1 MSHHILLLVQ
11 LPDKSQRFLPENW
24 HPHFCQCHILQGNA
38 ALIEVNVIH
47 PESAPLH
54 VDGSAQRQI
63 VLSAKILG
71 LVVGAILVQPGKI
84 DVLAA
89 LPQLLGTVRPLVAGK
104 ADDRDGAQCCFFFQK
119 FAAQKFTDF
128 LRVICVKLKL
138 TALFKTHQRIRVL
151 LLQGVILGG
160 SIQRQQCRVFLRLA
174 VIMLQFF
181 VRDADQFGEIQC
193 LQLGFGQLLQTF
205 VLPLVDQ
212 HFTQI
217 PLHPIP
223 NQINVDLNGDSLIGG
238 MGVGDVDFGQVRE
251 VRFRIVFFLTKLPEQ
266 ILCTGQGGIRL
277 CADRRRG
284 RVVFLLLVGQVT
296 VGLDHQVDI
305 LFHLRPFQGDFLV
318 VGVMVKFQ
326 SLPVVI
332 HKTPA
337 SVQKIVGVPTNAVLL
352 CQCFGT
358 EFSVRLGLVQC
369 HNALLATCK
378 PRTMLTQFV
387 LNFCLRQ
394 NKSGGRFFALRSV
407 DFFDLLGFGGDVRI
421 QKT

>member
-1 MSHHILLLVQ
+1 M
-11 LPDKSQRFLPENW
+11 
-24 HPHFCQCHILQGNA
+24 
-38 ALIEVNVIH
+38 
-47 PESAPLH
+47 
-54 VDGSAQRQI
+54 
-63 VLSAKILG
+63 
-71 LVVGAILVQPGKI
+71 
-84 DVLAA
+84 
-89 LPQLLGTVRPLVAGK
+89 
-104 ADDRDGAQCCFFFQK
+104 
-119 FAAQKFTDF
+119 
-128 LRVICVKLKL
+128 
-138 TALFKTHQRIRVL
+138 L
-151 LLQGVILGG
+151 LLQGVVLGG
-160 SIQRQQCRVFLRLA
+160 GIQRQQCWAFLRLA
-174 VIMLQFF
+174 VVMLQFF
-181 VRDADQFGEIQC
+181 IRNADQFRKIQS
-193 LQLGFGQLLQTF
+193 LQLGFGQFLQTF

-212 HFTQI
+212 HLAQI
-217 PLHPIP
+217 PFHPIP
-223 NQINVDLNGDSLIGG
+223 HQIHVDLNRNILVG
-238 MGVGDVDFGQVRE
+238 GVGVGNADLGQVRE

-266 ILCTGQGGIRL
+266 ILCTDQGGIRL

-305 LFHLRPFQGDFLV
+305 LFHLCPFQGDFLV

-332 HKTPA
+332 HKTPP

-358 EFSVRLGLVQC
+358 EFSVRLGLVQF

-378 PRTMLTQFV
+378 PRTMLAQFV

-407 DFFDLLGFGGDVRI
+407 DFFDLLGFGGEDGI